1 MINPSVPPVSPQA
14 VDSLANMLRG
24 VRDYA
29 RSVLDLVTDPEMG
42 AMHGLDDI
50 IRLCVVALYADG
62 HVLLEGNPGLGK
74 TALVKALSEVLDLP
88 FSRVQFTPDLLP
100 SDIISLPA
108 LNLATSRFELNDG
121 PIFTSFLLADEINRA
136 TPKTQSALLEAMG
149 ERQVTFNGKKRS
161 LRVRKIPGT
170 DTEITGPFVVMA
182 TQNPID
188 QEGTF
193 DLPEAQLDRFMFKIL
208 MPAPKRTV
216 IRQILKKET
225 SEKGSIQPQN
235 DVIKITKACSVY
247 TDVATKVRSFSAQEV
262 IFEHI
267 ENMMLASN
275 HNLEGGSR
283 GKVEDYALAMKLSES
298 IEFGLGPR
306 AAISLLTAAKAWGL
320 LWGETHLQ
328 EVDARH
334 VAKIVL
340 PTLRHR
346 VRLRAEYDPG
356 TQQGSV
362 AKSAYSESAR
372 DRDEIVDDFLTKFC
386 IACAPKGRTEYAST
400 FSRVL
405 LDLRRASTE

>member
-1 MINPSVPPVSPQA
+1 
-14 VDSLANMLRG
+14 MLTG
-24 VRDYA
+24 VRRYA
-29 RSVLDLVTDPEMG
+29 RSVLDQVTDPEMG

-74 TALVKALSEVLDLP
+74 TALVKTLSEVLNLP
-88 FSRVQFTPDLLP
+88 FNRVQFTPDLLP

-108 LNLATSRFELNDG
+108 HNLETNRFELNDG

-149 ERQVTFNGKKRS
+149 ERQITFNGKKRS
-161 LRVRKIPGT
+161 LKVRMIPET
-170 DTEITGPFVVMA
+170 DTEIKCPFVVMA

-208 MPAPKRTV
+208 MSAPKRTV
-216 IRQILKKET
+216 IRQIMKKMT
-225 SEKGSIQPQN
+225 VEKKPIQPQHDTVTACGLYE
-235 DVIKITKACSVY
+235 DVRDKALGF
-247 TDVATKVRSFSAQEV
+247 AAQEV

-267 ENMMLASN
+267 ENIMLASN

-283 GKVEDYALAMKLSES
+283 GKVQDYALAMKLSES

-320 LWGETHLQ
+320 LWGEPHLQ

-356 TQQGSV
+356 TQPRSG

-386 IACAPKGRTEYAST
+386 IACAPKGQTEYAPT
-400 FSRVL
+400 FSRAL
-405 LDLRRASTE
+405 LDLRRASTD